1 MKRVSVELTEEEAK
15 MLYLPKPCAYWI
27 TQEYIPAKFNESD
40 KTVFTLNGITH
51 DPITKEGI
59 EGLGFILV
67 KQHAG
72 LPDVDFEM
80 GDYWLEWD
88 GEIVVVQEILL
99 ETTQEFTLFRGK
111 LDTMKQ
117 LKDVLKWTGV
127 L

>member
-51 DPITKEGI
+51 DPITREGI
-59 EGLGFILV
+59 EGLGFTKHSKLPYYVRDDYEVQITNDGLV
-67 KQHAG
+67 RISKYVISVIFKGNLQ
-72 LPDVDFEM
+72 
-80 GDYWLEWD
+80 
-88 GEIVVVQEILL
+88 
-99 ETTQEFTLFRGK
+99 
-111 LDTMKQ
+111 TMKQ